1 MTNIKIDKYTVG
13 NWLEGWSQK
22 EIDEMITDLING
34 YYTAEQLK
42 QDFEESME
50 DHALSWLRETEREE
64 DMDAM
69 LDLLE
74 D

>member
-1 MTNIKIDKYTVG
+1 MVQATHELVAEWITSESEWV
-13 NWLEGWSQK
+13 
-22 EIDEMITDLING
+22 EIITDLING
-34 YYTAEQLK
+34 DYSQEALK

>member
-42 QDFEESME
+42 QDFEE
-50 DHALSWLRETEREE
+50 WLQDNKDLTE
-64 DMDAM
+64 
-69 LDLLE
+69 
-74 D
+74 